1 MSVRSPI
8 SIVVFIVASVLLAG
22 VSAVAQPQV
31 ADDTDPVVRSMRMIE
46 ASVEERAKAAEAVVA
61 ASKLVDRSAAA
72 RKQGDRDKA
81 RVALK
86 EAEQLA
92 AEWKAF
98 NRSALIEELNRLVA
112 AEQTALNPIRRQSVP
127 LPMEGSLRISVPR
140 SITAR
145 LNSYRDR
152 FVQILQQ
159 EGVPTGLLGLALIE
173 SGFNPLALSPKGA
186 RGIWQFMPGTAVR
199 YGLPVSESNDHRTHP
214 EHSTRAAARYLRDL
228 YQQFGDWKLAIA
240 AYNSGENRVQRIID
254 KTGIRSFEEMS
265 RRRLL
270 PAETRNY
277 VPAVL
282 AAWSQLGGPSAATPS
297 TVPEKS
303 ERQAPR
309 NGFVIDAL
317 TRTDG
322 TVTPSG
328 QSQQR

>member
-8 SIVVFIVASVLLAG
+8 SIVVFIVASILLAG
-22 VSAVAQPQV
+22 VSAVAQSQT
-31 ADDTDPVVRSMRMIE
+31 ADETDPVTRSMRMIE
-46 ASVEERAKAAEAVVA
+46 ASVEERAKAAEAVVT

-81 RVALK
+81 REALK

-98 NRSALIEELNRLVA
+98 NRSALIEDLNRLVA
-112 AEQTALNPIRRQSVP
+112 AEQAALDPIKRQSAP
-127 LPMEGSLRISVPR
+127 SLTEGGLRISVPR

-145 LNSYRDR
+145 LNSYRDS
-152 FVQILQQ
+152 FVQILRQ
-159 EGVPTGLLGLALIE
+159 EGVPTGLLGVALVE
-173 SGFNPLALSPKGA
+173 SRFNPLALSPKGA

-199 YGLPVSESNDHRTHP
+199 YGLPVSAGTDHRTHP

-240 AYNSGENRVQRIID
+240 AYNSGEHRVQRIID

-265 RRRLL
+265 LRRLL
-270 PAETRNY
+270 PAETRKY

-282 AAWSQLGGPSAATPS
+282 AAWSQFDGPGAVKPS
-297 TVPEKS
+297 TGPGNSDRKAARS
-303 ERQAPR
+303 
-309 NGFVIDAL
+309 GFVIDAL
-317 TRTDG
+317 TRADG
-322 TVTPSG
+322 TATPSG